1 MAKLR
6 IDTLLARKGL
16 AESREKAK
24 ILVMAGEVYLEGQR
38 VLKADKVIDEQAA
51 LEVRAVGLP
60 YVGYGGVK
68 LEHAARRFGL
78 DIAGKT
84 VIDIGSSIGGFVDYL
99 LKEGAA
105 RVYAVD
111 AGTHQ
116 LHEKL
121 RSDAR
126 VVVMENVN
134 ARYLSRESIGEAADI
149 ITVDVSFIS
158 LKKIVPAV
166 LPLLKAGGALVT
178 LVKPQFEVGRYR
190 VGKGGIVKDR
200 DRISAVLQD
209 MQEFGAKYGLVAAG
223 MVEAPREKERKNR
236 EYFILWER

>member
-16 AESREKAK
+16 VESREKAK

-38 VLKADKVIDEQAA
+38 VLRADRVVDEESAV
-51 LEVRAVGLP
+51 EVRGKGLP

-68 LEHAARRFGL
+68 LADAAGRFGL
-78 DIAGKT
+78 DAAGKT
-84 VIDIGSSIGGFVDYL
+84 AIDIGSSTGGFVDYL
-99 LKEGAA
+99 LKSGAA
-105 RVYAVD
+105 RVYAID

-121 RSDAR
+121 RADPR
-126 VVVMENVN
+126 VVVKENVN
-134 ARYLSRESIGEAADI
+134 ARYLSPESVGETADI

-158 LKKIVPAV
+158 LKKIIPVL
-166 LPLLKAGGALVT
+166 LPLLKPGGVLIT

-190 VGKGGIVKDR
+190 VGKGGVVKDAE
-200 DRISAVLQD
+200 RIREVLD
-209 MQEFGAKYGLVAAG
+209 DIREFGGTCGLRAVDT
-223 MVEAPREKERKNR
+223 VEAPRGKEKKNR

>member
-1 MAKLR
+1 VAKIR

-38 VLKADKVIDEQAA
+38 VLKADRVIDEQSA
-51 LEVRAVGLP
+51 LEVRGPSLP
-60 YVGYGGVK
+60 YVGFGGVK

-78 DIAGKT
+78 YAAGKT
-84 VIDIGSSIGGFVDYL
+84 AIDIGASTGGFVDYL
-99 LKEGAA
+99 LKAGAA
-105 RVYAVD
+105 KVYAVD

-121 RSDAR
+121 RTDAR

-134 ARYLSRESIGEAADI
+134 ARHLSPGSIGETADI

-158 LKKIVPAV
+158 LKKVIPAI
-166 LPLLKAGGALVT
+166 LPLLKPGGVLVT
-178 LVKPQFEVGRYR
+178 LVKPQFEVGRYS
-190 VGKGGIVKDR
+190 VGKGGIVKDPE
-200 DRISAVLQD
+200 RISEALD
-209 MQEFGAKYGLVAAG
+209 DIREFGRRCGLRPVDT
-223 MVEAPREKERKNR
+223 VEAPREKERKNR